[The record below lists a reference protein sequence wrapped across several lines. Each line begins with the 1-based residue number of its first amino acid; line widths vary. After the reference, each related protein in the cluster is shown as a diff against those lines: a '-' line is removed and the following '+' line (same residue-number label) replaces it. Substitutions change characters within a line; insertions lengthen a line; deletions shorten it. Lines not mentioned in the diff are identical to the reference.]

1 MMISN
6 AAGCTTVWGGSAPGV
21 PFTQDENGY
30 GPCWGFSLFED
41 NAEYGLGMFLGY
53 CVVREEI
60 RTKLEN
66 ICTRIG
72 ETNDIAQLQLL
83 EAINEWEQ
91 NYDEG
96 EETRK
101 RSAKLI
107 KMLEKNL
114 ELDGVK
120 EILERK
126 DYLIKRSNWI
136 FGGDGWAYD
145 IGYGGLDHVMST
157 GNDVNVMVFDTE
169 VYSNT
174 GGQASKSTPRAAIA
188 KFAAAGKSGRKKDLG
203 KNDYEI
209 MAMCMLHR

>member
-6 AAGCTTVWGGSAPGV
+6 AAGCTTVWGGSAPSV

-91 NYDEG
+91 NYDEV
-96 EETRK
+96 E
-101 RSAKLI
+101 
-107 KMLEKNL
+107 
-114 ELDGVK
+114 
-120 EILERK
+120 
-126 DYLIKRSNWI
+126 
-136 FGGDGWAYD
+136 
-145 IGYGGLDHVMST
+145 
-157 GNDVNVMVFDTE
+157 
-169 VYSNT
+169 
-174 GGQASKSTPRAAIA
+174 
-188 KFAAAGKSGRKKDLG
+188 
-203 KNDYEI
+203 
-209 MAMCMLHR
+209 